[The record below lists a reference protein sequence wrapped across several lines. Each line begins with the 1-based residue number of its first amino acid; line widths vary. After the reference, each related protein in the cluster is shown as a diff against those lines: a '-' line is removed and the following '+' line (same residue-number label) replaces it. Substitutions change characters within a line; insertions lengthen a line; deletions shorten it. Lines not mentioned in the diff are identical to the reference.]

1 MATSRRAGKGK
12 STPDK
17 TRINSVG
24 GKGYFRRATHGT
36 VQVEV
41 RITPTRATITWQK
54 RAWASNI
61 THVEAVL

>member
-17 TRINSVG
+17 ARTNSVG
-24 GKGYFRRATHGT
+24 GKGYFRRATPGT

-41 RITPTRATITWQK
+41 RITPTRATITWKPIWHQK
-54 RAWASNI
+54 VSGPI
-61 THVEAVL
+61 C